1 MSLEKEISKLNAEY
15 RKATGEDMPYEFGSL
30 SLPQMRRAVKL
41 VQEGNTVF
49 VPKDFAV
56 ERNRDEDAVSSLMD
70 WDAHGAL

>member
-1 MSLEKEISKLNAEY
+1 MGLSEEIAALNAEY

-49 VPKDFAV
+49 VPKEVAV
-56 ERNRDEDAVSSLMD
+56 ERNRSESSVSSLMD
-70 WDAHGAL
+70 WDAHGVL